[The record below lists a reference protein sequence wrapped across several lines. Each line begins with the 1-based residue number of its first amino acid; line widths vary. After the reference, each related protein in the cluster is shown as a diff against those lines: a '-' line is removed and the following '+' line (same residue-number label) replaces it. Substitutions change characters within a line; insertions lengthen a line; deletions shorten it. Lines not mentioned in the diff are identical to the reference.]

1 MSTTRAP
8 RAPGARQRTDPAP
21 PTARFPWREVLVPW
35 LVSRVL
41 AAAAITGAA
50 SWPFSSGL
58 KTGGFRLWDGAWYTV
73 IAQFGYG
80 EPPVGDEAT
89 RWPFFPLVSGV
100 IRAFSEIG
108 IDGQVATILLGQV
121 AVLVALAG
129 IHRLAARR
137 STPGATRLAIWTCA
151 LFPGSFVLTMLYPSA
166 FFLAATVWA
175 FVFVDEHAD
184 LAAGACAAVA
194 TVARPNGALIV
205 LALAVAVRVPRRI
218 LLTCGPALA
227 ALAAWMVYLWDRTGD
242 PLVFWNTKDSW
253 PEVSLI
259 DFVQEPWNFD
269 SPAAHLALG
278 AVALLAVWLC
288 RRSLPTSWL
297 VWTGL
302 VLLPPL
308 AVGLVGM
315 GRYATEC
322 FPVFIAAGQVV
333 DRWRPRTQRALLV
346 LGAVGMVVLAVMV
359 VRYDRV
365 P

>member
-1 MSTTRAP
+1 MSTTKAP
-8 RAPGARQRTDPAP
+8 RASGARRLTDPALS
-21 PTARFPWREVLVPW
+21 TARFPWREVLVPW

-58 KTGGFRLWDGAWYTV
+58 DTGGFRLWDGSWYTA
-73 IAQFGYG
+73 IANFGYG
-80 EPPVGDEAT
+80 EPPVGGEET
-89 RWPFFPLVSGV
+89 RWPFFPLVSG
-100 IRAFSEIG
+100 IMRAFSDVG
-108 IDGQVATILLGQV
+108 IDGQVATILVGQL
-121 AVLVALAG
+121 AVLVAFAG
-129 IHRLAARR
+129 IHRLASRR
-137 STPGATRLAIWTCA
+137 STPSATRLAVWTCA
-151 LFPGSFVLTMLYPSA
+151 LFPASFVLTMLYPSA
-166 FFLAATVWA
+166 LFLAATVWA
-175 FVFVDEHAD
+175 FVFVDEHVD

-194 TVARPNGALIV
+194 TLARPNGALIV
-205 LALAVAVRVPRRI
+205 LALAVAVRTPRRI

-227 ALAAWMVYLWDRTGD
+227 ALAAWMAYLWDRSGD
-242 PLVFWNTKDSW
+242 PAVFWNTKDSW
-253 PEVSLI
+253 PETSLI
-259 DFVQEPWNFD
+259 EFVQEPWNFD
-269 SPAAHLALG
+269 TPAAHLALG
-278 AVALLAVWLC
+278 LVALLAVWLR
-288 RRSLPTSWL
+288 RRSLPAAWL

-333 DRWRPRTQRALLV
+333 DGWRPRTRRALLM